1 MTHLASIWICWMS
14 LSSILCGHAPMVA
27 IGAYGQDTVEVETID
42 GSIRCEIPV
51 IGAESSEITILGTIF
66 PIRDILSIRF
76 HTDAREAQPR
86 DRIILRNQSQW
97 TGKILLDPQRPAD
110 TVQWITPS
118 LQSPLTI
125 SLDDPV
131 LFATSIAPA
140 VPFPQPD
147 PDSDQ
152 LLTREGALLS
162 GILEDLNQRGVRF
175 DDPSFGSL
183 EIPWSKVVAFRLV
196 EVPVENPSPLEG
208 TIPIR
213 IRTVDQ
219 SQIRAHLVQIDQ
231 EAATFSRST
240 GQQCQ
245 ISLDRI
251 IDIQFELGRVVALA
265 EREPIAVNEGAPA
278 TTWFPWTWKKDRN
291 VLGNPL
297 QIGGVVYER
306 GLGVHSISRLT
317 YSIEEGDQFLTGI
330 AGMDISSRPPDEQDG
345 IGCAEFRIL
354 VDGDERWSAGVLSW
368 KSAASPFR
376 IALKD
381 AKSFTLVVDLGP
393 GHHILDR
400 ANWAQIRIIRK

>member
-1 MTHLASIWICWMS
+1 MTHLASMWICWLS
-14 LSSILCGHAPMVA
+14 LSSILCEHAPLIA
-27 IGAYGQDTVEVETID
+27 FGADGQDTVEVETID

-51 IGAESSEITILGTIF
+51 IGAESSEISILGTIF
-66 PIRDILSIRF
+66 PLRDILSIRF
-76 HTDAREAQPR
+76 RPDEREAQPR
-86 DRIILRNQSQW
+86 DRIILRNHSRW
-97 TGKILLDPQRPAD
+97 TGKLLLDPQRPTD

-118 LQSPLTI
+118 LESPLTI
-125 SLDDPV
+125 SLEDLV
-131 LFATSIAPA
+131 MFATSIAPA

-152 LLTREGALLS
+152 LLTREGAMLS
-162 GILEDLNQRGVRF
+162 GILEDLHQRGVRF
-175 DDPSFGSL
+175 DDPSLGSL

-196 EVPVENPSPLEG
+196 DVPSENPAPLQG

-251 IDIQFELGRVVALA
+251 IDIHFELGRVVALA
-265 EREPIAVNEGAPA
+265 QREPIAVNEGAPA

-297 QIGGVVYER
+297 QIGGITYEH
-306 GLGVHSISRLT
+306 GLGVHSRSLLT
-317 YSIEEGDQFLTGI
+317 YSIEEGDQYLTGI
-330 AGMDISSRPPDEQDG
+330 AGMDISSRPPDDQEG

-354 VDGDERWSAGVLSW
+354 IDGDERWSAGVLSW
-368 KSAASPFR
+368 KSPASPFR
-376 IALKD
+376 IALEG

-400 ANWAQIRIIRK
+400 ANWAQIRVIRK